1 MHLKPWMAVGIALA
15 ALAAALLAATESGD
29 KFPYIPY
36 DHPAIQY
43 PKAPPNDPITR
54 LQHRMDKG
62 EVKLAFD
69 PKLGYLPSLLKN
81 LGINTD
87 SQMLVFSKTSFQ
99 APKISP
105 RRPRALYFSDDAAV
119 GFVPDGDVMELTGL
133 DPQQGII
140 FYTLDREK
148 TDKPEFQRRT
158 GECLNCHLIPGTLQ
172 VPGLLVTSVIP
183 RTDGT
188 PRFPAAAVIVDS
200 RTPLDQRWGGWY
212 VTGTSGNLQHRGNA
226 VAPDPS
232 QPSVLDL
239 RNNTNLTSL
248 TGRIDSNTYLEPSSD
263 LVALM
268 TLEHQTMMTS
278 LLTRLN
284 WETRV
289 AAQDG
294 KLDQFRDRL
303 DFLTDQLVAYMLFAN
318 EAKMYEPIAGVST
331 FTKTFAAKGPR
342 DKQGR
347 SLRDF
352 DLHTR
357 LFRYP
362 LSYMVYDAAFDGLP
376 AVAKD
381 EVYRKLYAV
390 LSGSDSSAKSAR
402 LTQADRS
409 AILEI
414 LLDTKP
420 DLPRYWRK
428 ADGK

>member
-1 MHLKPWMAVGIALA
+1 VGITLATLTA
-15 ALAAALLAATESGD
+15 ALWAATDSGD

-43 PKAPPNDPITR
+43 PKAPPNDPVAR

-62 EVKLAFD
+62 EIKLAFD

-99 APKISP
+99 APKITP
-105 RRPRALYFSDDAAV
+105 RRPRALYFTDDAAV

-183 RTDGT
+183 RPDGT

-200 RTPLDQRWGGWY
+200 HTPLDQRWGGWY

-239 RNNTNLTSL
+239 HNNTNLTSL
-248 TGRIDSNTYLEPSSD
+248 TGRIDPNTYLEPSSD

-284 WETRV
+284 WEARIAT
-289 AAQDG
+289 QDG
-294 KLDQFRDRL
+294 KLDQFHDRL
-303 DFLTDQLVAYMLFAN
+303 DFLTDQVVAYMLFAN
-318 EAKMYEPIAGVST
+318 EAKIYEPIAGVST

-362 LSYMVYDAAFDGLP
+362 LSYMVYDAAFDDLP

-381 EVYRKLYAV
+381 VVYRKLYAA

-402 LTQADRS
+402 LSPADRS

-428 ADGK
+428 GDGK